1 MSLSARS
8 ATDLDA
14 PIESVDAMVDF
25 LRHWEKPQ
33 ERWRVGTEHEKIGVY
48 GDGHDP
54 VPFES
59 GRGIGALLERIADID
74 GWTRVSE
81 GAHVIALE
89 KDGASTPTSSPSRR
103 TARAS
108 RSSRAVSSSSPAPR
122 FEPSTRPATSSTR
135 TWP

>member
-59 GRGIGALLERIADID
+59 GRGIGALLA
-74 GWTRVSE
+74 
-81 GAHVIALE
+81 
-89 KDGASTPTSSPSRR
+89 PTSSPSRR

-122 FEPSTRPATSSTR
+122 FEPSTRPATSFTR

>member
-89 KDGASTPTSSPSRR
+89 KDGASITLEPGGQLELSGAPLR
-103 TARAS
+103 TIH
-108 RSSRAVSSSSPAPR
+108 
-122 FEPSTRPATSSTR
+122 ETCD
-135 TWP
+135 WP